1 MRTALSLVGYEN
13 ELDSAMKFVFGDSF
27 VCPNMD
33 HAKRV
38 TYEQGIMKKSV
49 TYDGDSFNPGGTLTG
64 GKKTRCLYA
73 ENTSKFCNIF
83 VPICLFYSVCV
94 KCPWTSL
101 LFLGARKKSGSIL
114 SKLNEVNEAQTVL
127 RHKQQELQ
135 GIENELAGLQ
145 RTVQR

>member
-1 MRTALSLVGYEN
+1 METRFCNISE
-13 ELDSAMKFVFGDSF
+13 S
-27 VCPNMD
+27 
-33 HAKRV
+33 RV
-38 TYEQGIMKKSV
+38 SGQPIPMET
-49 TYDGDSFNPGGTLTG
+49 
-64 GKKTRCLYA
+64 
-73 ENTSKFCNIF
+73 KFCNIF